1 MKDKKYHKKNVNSEV
16 QQLQKL
22 HEDFESQVKKRL
34 TKLKVSSEKSLGN
47 KELRE
52 SEELFRTTFNHAAIG
67 IAHVDLQTGR
77 WIRVNKRFCEIAGW
91 SEEELLQHTFLQTTH
106 PDDHKEDLRLI
117 DDVLSGKVEAIN
129 MEKRYV
135 RKDGT
140 NRWVYATA
148 SVIRDQNKKP
158 KYGIAIVEDI
168 HEQKKSD
175 QMLRLL
181 ADSSRILA
189 ESLNYKEAVSQ
200 VVDLLIPEVADW
212 CTVDLLGEDDVYH
225 RVKVGYARHE
235 DSEIAAKLYKYTA
248 DTKSKNLFIDKA
260 LLSRKSIL
268 IKKIDPKK
276 TFNFVTDE
284 EHLKLI
290 LSINQKSFMAVPL
303 IARGKIIGVITLRST
318 QDSRLYSKV
327 DLLFAEQIA
336 NRIALAVDN
345 SRLFYKAQKAVSI
358 RDDFLAIAS
367 HELKTSLTT
376 IKALTQ
382 IMQRESDRNGN
393 DRSLNLFTKMD
404 TQLNRTTKLI
414 NDLLDV
420 GKIHTGKYTM
430 TKEELDIDAVVRE
443 SVENCQRFSPIHKIV
458 LKGKTKEKVYA
469 DKDRLHQ
476 VLANLIT
483 NAIKYSFDSVDI
495 VVTLRKDKNN
505 IIIGVQDFGIGIEKN
520 ETQKIFERFFRA
532 DTKARDRTSGLGLG
546 LYISHELV
554 KQHNGFIQVKS
565 KVGEGSTFYIYL
577 PRLSEDTKKVNKAL
591 AQNGINS

>member
-1 MKDKKYHKKNVNSEV
+1 
-16 QQLQKL
+16 
-22 HEDFESQVKKRL
+22 
-34 TKLKVSSEKSLGN
+34 
-47 KELRE
+47 
-52 SEELFRTTFNHAAIG
+52 
-67 IAHVDLQTGR
+67 
-77 WIRVNKRFCEIAGW
+77 
-91 SEEELLQHTFLQTTH
+91 
-106 PDDHKEDLRLI
+106 
-117 DDVLSGKVEAIN
+117 
-129 MEKRYV
+129 
-135 RKDGT
+135 
-140 NRWVYATA
+140 
-148 SVIRDQNKKP
+148 
-158 KYGIAIVEDI
+158 
-168 HEQKKSD
+168 
-175 QMLRLL
+175 
-181 ADSSRILA
+181 
-189 ESLNYKEAVSQ
+189 
-200 VVDLLIPEVADW
+200 
-212 CTVDLLGEDDVYH
+212 
-225 RVKVGYARHE
+225 
-235 DSEIAAKLYKYTA
+235 
-248 DTKSKNLFIDKA
+248 
-260 LLSRKSIL
+260 
-268 IKKIDPKK
+268 
-276 TFNFVTDE
+276 
-284 EHLKLI
+284 
-290 LSINQKSFMAVPL
+290 
-303 IARGKIIGVITLRST
+303 
-318 QDSRLYSKV
+318 
-327 DLLFAEQIA
+327 
-336 NRIALAVDN
+336 
-345 SRLFYKAQKAVSI
+345 
-358 RDDFLAIAS
+358 
-367 HELKTSLTT
+367 
-376 IKALTQ
+376 
-382 IMQRESDRNGN
+382 
-393 DRSLNLFTKMD
+393 MD

>member
-1 MKDKKYHKKNVNSEV
+1 MKDKKYHKKNLNLEV

-34 TKLKVSSEKSLGN
+34 TRLKVGSPKSLGD

-52 SEELFRTTFNHAAIG
+52 SEEIFRTTFNHAAIG
-67 IAHVDLQTGR
+67 IAHVDLKTGR
-77 WIRVNKRFCEIAGW
+77 WIRVNRRFCEIAGW
-91 SEEELLQHTFLQTTH
+91 PEEELLQHTFLQTTH
-106 PDDHKEDLRLI
+106 PDHHKEDLRLI
-117 DDVLSGKVEAIN
+117 DDVLQGKVESIN

-140 NRWVYATA
+140 NRWVHATA
-148 SVIRDQNKKP
+148 SIIHDHNKNP

-168 HEQKKSD
+168 HEQKKSE

-181 ADSSRILA
+181 ADSSKILA

-200 VVDLLIPEVADW
+200 VVDMLIPEFADW
-212 CTVDLLGEDDVYH
+212 CTVDLLEEDDVYH
-225 RVKVGYARHE
+225 RIKVGYAKQE
-235 DSEIAAKLYKYTA
+235 DSDIAAKLYKYTA
-248 DTKSKNLFIDKA
+248 NVKSKNLFIDKA
-260 LLSRKSIL
+260 LSSRKPIL
-268 IKKIDPKK
+268 VNKIDPKN
-276 TFNFVTDE
+276 TFKYVNDKD
-284 EHLKLI
+284 HLKLI
-290 LSINQKSFMAVPL
+290 LSMKQKSFMAVPL

-318 QDSRLYSKV
+318 QESRLYSKV

-336 NRIALAVDN
+336 NRMALAIDN
-345 SRLFYKAQKAVSI
+345 SRLYYRAQKAVSL

-393 DRSLNLFTKMD
+393 DRSMNLFTKMD

-430 TKEELDIDAVVRE
+430 TKEALDIDAVVRE
-443 SVENCQRFSPIHKIV
+443 SVENCQRFSSRHTIV
-458 LKGKTKEKVYA
+458 LEGKTKEKVYA

-483 NAIKYSFDSVDI
+483 NAIKYSFDSIDI
-495 VVTLRKDKNN
+495 VVTLKKDKNN

-532 DTKARDRTSGLGLG
+532 DTKARNRTSGLGLG

-577 PRLSEDTKKVNKAL
+577 PRLSEDAKKGKKLLGKMA
-591 AQNGINS
+591 